1 VEGRTLA
8 AAVSLVAVA
17 SLGIGMVALFGGGPP
32 PPPDR
37 PRPPPPPE
45 AMMNGELRYSPVI
58 YRAQIEQ
65 DARKYGVAVPLA
77 GELEAPFLYLEE
89 QAQRRRLSTK
99 APIETQHVRL
109 SLDIEKRDAV
119 QDGQRLRSE
128 HMVLRIENRT
138 GKYLAYRVETDLA
151 DKKRCGAKGDIP
163 HNAMVLGPH
172 QTLRRSE
179 CVYRGDPSLEVAR
192 IEIIE
197 LPPLAAVYVGR
208 LPPITALYDKRT
220 SGGHVPEKGSVCP
233 QTFSW
238 REIRDGIDRKELG
251 WRDVIDF
258 YARHSC
264 DEYAF
269 FRTYRFRTD
278 AGAPLPSRPE
288 GT

>member
-1 VEGRTLA
+1 V
-8 AAVSLVAVA
+8 
-17 SLGIGMVALFGGGPP
+17 
-32 PPPDR
+32 
-37 PRPPPPPE
+37 
-45 AMMNGELRYSPVI
+45 
-58 YRAQIEQ
+58 
-65 DARKYGVAVPLA
+65 A

-89 QAQRRRLSTK
+89 QSQRRRLGTK

-109 SLDIEKRDAV
+109 SLDIEKRDAIR
-119 QDGQRLRSE
+119 DGQRLRSE
-128 HMVLRIENRT
+128 HLVLRIENRSA
-138 GKYLAYRVETDLA
+138 KYLAYRIETDLP
-151 DKKRCGAKGDIP
+151 DKKKCGAKGDIP
-163 HNAMVLGPH
+163 HNALVLAPH
-172 QTLRRSE
+172 QILRRSE
-179 CVYRGDPSLEVAR
+179 CIYRGDASIEVSR
-192 IEIIE
+192 IEIME

-208 LPPITALYDKRT
+208 LPPITALYDSRT
-220 SGGHVPEKGSVCP
+220 AGGHVPERGSMCP

-278 AGAPLPSRPE
+278 AGAPLPARPE